1 MKIVTFPRL
10 MKWMFFTG
18 LALLA
23 LMTVL
28 RLSFFLH
35 FKPPLYSFSN
45 CIKPLLLGLRFD
57 LRVVCAIVLL
67 PYLAGNSH
75 LDYNEK
81 NRLKAGSI
89 IRLIIA
95 LVLLTVIILLLKNN
109 HGGLVS
115 IIIVFA
121 LFLLY
126 LFWLFST
133 KNCDPFV
140 NHSSKKVFRWYFFII
155 SICLV
160 LLYTIDFEHY
170 DYLHQRL
177 NASVLNYAEDAKISM
192 SMVWQT
198 YPVFTLILI
207 IAGGSIL
214 LYWLIIAGLPF
225 LKPAR
230 YSGNGIIR
238 IVLSYVFIFLLALGI
253 FGRLNQYP
261 LRWSDAFSYDDDFKA
276 NLALN
281 PVQSFLSTLQFRSS
295 TYDIK
300 KVKAYYPLMAQ
311 YLGVDNP
318 DSSTL
323 NFKRAFHP
331 TSFVN
336 KRNVVVVICESFSAY
351 KSSMWGNPLNTTPF
365 FNEMCSQGVLFD
377 RCFTPS
383 YGTARGIWAV
393 ITGIPDVEY
402 PNTSSRN
409 PAYVDQH
416 SLINDYKGYEKFY
429 FLGGSSS
436 WANVRG
442 LLTNNITGLHLYEED
457 SYKAKTIDVWG
468 ISDKRLFL
476 AANDVLKEQ
485 KSPFIAVIQTADNHR
500 PYTIPAEDEKE
511 FEKKKYS
518 TDSLKRFGFQ
528 SNDELNAFRYT
539 DFSFKKFIEAAK
551 KESYFNNTIFVF
563 VGDHGI
569 RGDAGSMFPKAW
581 SIDGLTTQHVP
592 LLFYAPSLLQ
602 PSRINKTCSQV
613 DLLPSVSAL
622 ANIPYTNTALGINLF
637 DTVPNNSLGSDSYRS
652 DSHRIK
658 NVAFLYDYNIKQIGI
673 VTDEYV
679 YVHSLSSGNED
690 FRSSRNDNPLPR
702 TSNVAE
708 DKKTLQAL
716 SQAYYETARYIL
728 LNNRKERIK

>member
-1 MKIVTFPRL
+1 MKMVTFPRL

-18 LALLA
+18 LTLLV

-28 RLSFFLH
+28 RFSFFVH
-35 FKPPLYSFSN
+35 FKTSQYSFSN

-57 LRVVCAIVLL
+57 LRVVCAIILL
-67 PYLAGNSH
+67 PYLAGNFD
-75 LDYNEK
+75 LEYNAKK
-81 NRLKAGSI
+81 NLKAGSI
-89 IRLIIA
+89 IRLVIA

-109 HGGLVS
+109 HGGLAS
-115 IIIVFA
+115 IIIVIG

-133 KNCDPFV
+133 KDCDPFV
-140 NHSSKKVFRWYFFII
+140 NSTSKKIFKWYFFII
-155 SICLV
+155 SVCLV

-177 NASVLNYAEDAKISM
+177 NASVLSYTEDAKISM

-207 IAGGSIL
+207 IIGGSLL
-214 LYWLIIAGLPF
+214 LYWLIIAWLPF
-225 LKPAR
+225 LKAACYR
-230 YSGNGIIR
+230 SHGIIR
-238 IVLSYVFIFLLALGI
+238 IVLSFIFIFLLALGI

-281 PVQSFLSTLQFRSS
+281 PVQSFLSTLQFRNS
-295 TYDIK
+295 TYDIS
-300 KVKAYYPLMAQ
+300 KVKSYYPLMAQ
-311 YLGVDNP
+311 HLGVDNP
-318 DSSTL
+318 DSLTL
-323 NFKRAFHP
+323 NFKRTFHP
-331 TSFVN
+331 NSFAN
-336 KRNVVVVICESFSAY
+336 KPNVVVVICESFSAY

-365 FNEMCSQGVLFD
+365 FNEMCSEGVLFD

-402 PNTSSRN
+402 TNTSSRN

-442 LLTNNITGLHLYEED
+442 LLTNNIIGLHLYEED
-457 SYKAKTIDVWG
+457 SYKAKTVDVWG

-476 AANDVLKEQ
+476 SANDVFKQE
-485 KSPFIAVIQTADNHR
+485 KNPFIAVIQTADNHR
-500 PYTIPAEDEKE
+500 PYTIPDEDKNE

-518 TDSLKRFGFQ
+518 IDSLKRFGFQ

-581 SIDGLTTQHVP
+581 SIDGLSTQHVP
-592 LLFYAPSLLQ
+592 LLFYAPSLIK
-602 PSRINKTCSQV
+602 PARINKTCSQV

-622 ANIPYTNTALGINLF
+622 AHIPYTNTTFGKNLF
-637 DTVPNNSLGSDSYRS
+637 DSVQDNSSQSNS
-652 DSHRIK
+652 NRIK
-658 NVAFLYDYNIKQIGI
+658 NVAFVYDYNIKQIGI

-679 YVHSLSSGNED
+679 YVRSLLSGKED
-690 FRSSRNDNPLPR
+690 FRSSRNDDPLPQ

-708 DKKTLQAL
+708 DKKSLQSL
-716 SQAYYETARYIL
+716 SQAYYETARYML
-728 LNNRKERIK
+728 LNNKKEKVK

>member
-18 LALLA
+18 LTLLI
-23 LMTVL
+23 LMTGM
-28 RLSFFLH
+28 RLAFFFH
-35 FKPPLYSFSN
+35 FKPAQYSFSN
-45 CIKPLLLGLRFD
+45 FIKPLLLGLRYD
-57 LRVVCAIVLL
+57 LRVACAVILL
-67 PYLAGNSH
+67 PYLAGSFH

-81 NRLKAGSI
+81 KRLKAGSI
-89 IRLIIA
+89 TRLAFAFILLI
-95 LVLLTVIILLLKNN
+95 VLILLLKNN
-109 HGGLVS
+109 HSGLAS
-115 IIIVFA
+115 IIIVCG

-140 NHSSKKVFRWYFFII
+140 NRTSRKVFKWYFLII
-155 SICLV
+155 SICLAI
-160 LLYTIDFEHY
+160 LYTVDFEHF

-198 YPVFTLILI
+198 YPVVILTLAIL
-207 IAGGSIL
+207 GGSLLLYFLIVAWLPVLKRARYHGHGITRIL
-214 LYWLIIAGLPF
+214 LGYI
-225 LKPAR
+225 
-230 YSGNGIIR
+230 
-238 IVLSYVFIFLLALGI
+238 FIFILALGI

-261 LRWSDAFSYDDDFKA
+261 LRWSDAFAYDDDFKA

-281 PVQSFLSTLQFRSS
+281 PVQSFLSTLQFRGS

-300 KVKAYYPLMAQ
+300 KVKEYYPLMSQ
-311 YLGVDNP
+311 YLGVENP
-318 DSSTL
+318 DSSSL
-323 NFKRAFHP
+323 NFKRTFQP
-331 TSFVN
+331 NFSGN
-336 KRNVVVVICESFSAY
+336 KPNVVIVICESFSAY

-365 FNEMCSQGVLFD
+365 FNEMCDHGVLFD

-416 SLINDYKGYEKFY
+416 SLINDYKDYEKYY

-442 LLTNNITGLHLYEED
+442 LLTNNITGLHLFEED
-457 SYKAKTIDVWG
+457 SYKAKTVDVWG

-476 AANDVLKEQ
+476 AANDVLKDE
-485 KSPFIAVIQTADNHR
+485 KKPFFAVIQTADNHR
-500 PYTIPAEDEKE
+500 PYTIPEEDTNE
-511 FEKKKYS
+511 FKIKKYS
-518 TDSLKRFGFQ
+518 PDSLKRFGFQ

-569 RGDAGSMFPKAW
+569 RGDAGTMFPKAW
-581 SIDGLTTQHVP
+581 SADGLTTQHVP

-602 PSRINKTCSQV
+602 PARIDKTCSQV

-622 ANIPYTNTALGINLF
+622 ANIRYTNTTFGKNLF
-637 DTVPNNSLGSDSYRS
+637 DTAQNNSLRF
-652 DSHRIK
+652 K
-658 NVAFLYDYNIKQIGI
+658 NVAFIYDYNIKQIGV

-679 YVHSLSSGNED
+679 YVHSLLSGNED
-690 FRSSRNDNPLPR
+690 FRSSRNDNALPN
-702 TSNVAE
+702 TGNVAG
-708 DKKTLQAL
+708 DKKALQQL
-716 SQAYYETARYIL
+716 SQAYYETARYLL
-728 LNNRKERIK
+728 LNNKKEKNNK